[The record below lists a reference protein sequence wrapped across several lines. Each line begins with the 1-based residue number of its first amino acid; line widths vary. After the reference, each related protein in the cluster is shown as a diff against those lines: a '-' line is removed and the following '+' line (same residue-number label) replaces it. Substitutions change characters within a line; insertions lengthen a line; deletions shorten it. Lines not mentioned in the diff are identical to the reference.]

1 MPVLLHKFV
10 GSWASAGP
18 MLAYVGHVLGLLGL
32 CWAYGASMLGLCW
45 AYVASMLGLC
55 WAGRRGRNGISR
67 HLALCMWLCSASA
80 EPMLAYVGHIVRLCW
95 TYVGPIGATLGL
107 CFLSVGPLLALCWAG
122 RCGRSGMSKHPAPCW
137 GHVGPMLALCW
148 ASVWPVNGDV
158 LINVLLLSRHRSAYP
173 EIQPRQ
179 C

>member
-1 MPVLLHKFV
+1 
-10 GSWASAGP
+10 

-107 CFLSVGPLLALCWAG
+107 CFLSVGLCWLSVG
-122 RCGRSGMSKHPAPCW
+122 RADVDVVVCLSTPP
-137 GHVGPMLALCW
+137 HVGAMLGLCW
-148 ASVWPVNGDV
+148 LYVGPLFG
-158 LINVLLLSRHRSAYP
+158 R
-173 EIQPRQ
+173 
-179 C
+179 